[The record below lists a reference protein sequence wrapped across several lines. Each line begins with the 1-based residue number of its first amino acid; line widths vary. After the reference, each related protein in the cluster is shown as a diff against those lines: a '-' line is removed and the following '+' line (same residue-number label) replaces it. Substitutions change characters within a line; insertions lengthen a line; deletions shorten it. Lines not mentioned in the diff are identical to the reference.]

1 MNLLPA
7 IDLKDGNCVQLVGG
21 DPKQTKVQMDDPV
34 GQAGRWVGE
43 GAKLIHIVDL
53 DAALD
58 TGKTNDAILRD
69 LVRGAG
75 VPVQVGGG
83 VRSTARIEELFAM
96 GAQRAIVGTK
106 AVKDPEWLKATA
118 QRFGERIVVAV
129 DAKGGEVVV
138 RGWREGSGIRLLDYA
153 RQVDKL
159 GLGGIFFTDV
169 DVEGKLTGINEM
181 LVKSVVEAVDTPVLY
196 AGGISSV
203 DELLMLEELGVDSAI
218 IGMALYTGRIHLKE
232 ALAALDGG

>member
-1 MNLLPA
+1 MKLLPA
-7 IDLKDGNCVQLVGG
+7 IDLKDGHSVQLVGG
-21 DPKQTKVQMDDPV
+21 DPSQARVQVEDVLGVARRFVD
-34 GQAGRWVGE
+34 E
-43 GAKLIHIVDL
+43 GADMLHVIDL

-58 TGKTNDAILRD
+58 TGRSNHDLLAQ

-83 VRSTARIEELFAM
+83 VRSTERIEELLGL
-96 GAQRAIVGTK
+96 GAERVIIGTR
-106 AVKDPEWLKATA
+106 AVKDPAWLA
-118 QRFGERIVVAV
+118 QVAERFGEQLVVAV

-138 RGWREGSGIRLLDYA
+138 RGWREGSGLRLLDHA

-181 LVKSVVEAVDTPVLY
+181 LVKSVVDAVETPVQY
-196 AGGISSV
+196 AGGISSI
-203 DELLMLEELGVDSAI
+203 DELLMLQDLGVEAAI
-218 IGMALYTGRIHLKE
+218 IGMAVHTGRIHLRD
-232 ALAALDGG
+232 AIQAMGG